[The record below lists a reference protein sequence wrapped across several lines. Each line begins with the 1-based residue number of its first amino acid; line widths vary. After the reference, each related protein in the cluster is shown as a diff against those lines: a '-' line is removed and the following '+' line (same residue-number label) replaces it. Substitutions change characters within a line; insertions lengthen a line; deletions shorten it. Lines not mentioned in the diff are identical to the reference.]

1 MMEVIFNSLPD
12 VWSETN
18 GGEFL
23 FTRSSHS
30 PTLPVCYLIW
40 FIRSISFPF
49 IPPSLHP
56 VLRPHEDGRPL
67 SDANLQT
74 TAPLFTA
81 TN

>member
-40 FIRSISFPF
+40 FIRSISFPS
-49 IPPSLHP
+49 IPPS
-56 VLRPHEDGRPL
+56 RPAAPRGRPAAQRCQ
-67 SDANLQT
+67 SPDHSA
-74 TAPLFTA
+74 AFYCD
-81 TN
+81 